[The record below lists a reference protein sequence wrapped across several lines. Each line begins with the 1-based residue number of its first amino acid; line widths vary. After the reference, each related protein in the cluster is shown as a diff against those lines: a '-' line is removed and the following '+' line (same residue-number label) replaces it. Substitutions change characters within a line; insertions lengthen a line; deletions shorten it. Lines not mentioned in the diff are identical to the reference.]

1 MSILKSQ
8 PSHNIASFFLSL
20 CLFVVGVAVFWPGV
34 SGGFLFD
41 DYHNIVTNAHV
52 QIKELTPEA
61 LWRAANA
68 YSGGTRQLAMVSFAL
83 NAYWAGLDPWAYKVT
98 GLLIHALNS
107 VLVFWLVLRIFSFG
121 LVIAPK
127 NQIWA
132 AAAVGF
138 LWGLHPIQVSSAL
151 YIVQR
156 MEMLCFT
163 FLFIALLLYLY
174 ARQQQITKGNSHLG
188 WWLGLILAWGLA
200 WLCKE
205 NAVLL
210 PLFFLGLEVTVLQS
224 AAAVR
229 PEQQRFWQ
237 KIYTVVSV
245 LGLLVFA
252 FWAWPNY
259 YTAQPYPGRD
269 FNTTE
274 RLLTQ
279 ARVLWLYVQQILL
292 PVPSNLYFYYDNFPL
307 SKSWLQPV
315 STLAACLAWLFTFML
330 AVLVR
335 RRLPLVSLGVFWFLS
350 AHFLTSNIIGLEMV
364 FEHRNYFAL
373 LGCVLILVE
382 FISRLPVRDGPG
394 IKYFAVSVLVVG
406 VGFLGGV
413 RAAMWGNTLLLAT
426 DMVAKNPQ
434 SARAAMDLGVI
445 YYEISGGEEES
456 PFYQFAARIFNQ
468 AASLPS
474 ASAQADVNLIL
485 MSAGNKLPEDVLN
498 VEFIWKRYL
507 EKLQSLH
514 LGVETRTSVWSLLQE
529 RVKGKDLNDKNLQK
543 ALNII
548 IDRENQPDYRM
559 AQVANYYL
567 TIIHDEEK
575 AKKYYEI
582 SIQKAY
588 KVKNQKLVD
597 TIIASVMQEGHP
609 TLAAHLV
616 LMNK

>member
-20 CLFVVGVAVFWPGV
+20 CLFVAGVAVFWPGV

-68 YSGGTRQLAMVSFAL
+68 YSESTRQLAMVSFAL

-98 GLLIHALNS
+98 GLLIHAVNS

-121 LVIAPK
+121 LVVAPK

-132 AAAVGF
+132 AVAVGF

-156 MEMLCFT
+156 METLCFT

-174 ARQQQITKGNSHLG
+174 ARQQQITKGHSHFG
-188 WWLGLILAWGLA
+188 WWLGLMLAWGLA

-210 PLFFLGLEVTVLQS
+210 PLFLLGLEVTVLQS

-229 PEQQRFWQ
+229 TEQQRFWQ
-237 KIYTVVSV
+237 KTYTVVSV

-252 FWAWPNY
+252 FWVWPNY
-259 YTAQPYPGRD
+259 YTAQPYSGRD

-279 ARVLWLYVQQILL
+279 ARVLWLYVQQIVL
-292 PVPSNLYFYYDNFPL
+292 PAPGNLYFYYDNFPL

-315 STLAACLAWLFTFML
+315 STLAACLAWLFTFVL

-373 LGCVLILVE
+373 LGILLIFVE
-382 FISRLPVRDGPG
+382 AISRLPVRDGPG

-406 VGFLGGV
+406 IGFLGGI

-426 DMVAKNPQ
+426 DMVVKNPQ

-445 YYEISGGEEES
+445 YYEMSGGEESS
-456 PFYQFAARIFNQ
+456 PFFQFAAQTFNQ
-468 AASLPS
+468 AASLPN
-474 ASAQADVNLIL
+474 ASTQADVNLIL

-498 VEFIWKRYL
+498 IEFIWKRYL

-529 RVKGKDLNDKNLQK
+529 RVKGKDLDDVNLQK

-548 IDRENQPDYRM
+548 IGREDQPDYRM

-567 TIIHDEEK
+567 AILHEEEN

-582 SIQKAY
+582 AIQKAH

-597 TIIASVMQEGHP
+597 AIIASVMQEGYP
-609 TLAAHLV
+609 SLAAHLV
-616 LMNK
+616 LINK

>member
-1 MSILKSQ
+1 MFILKSQ
-8 PSHNIASFFLSL
+8 PSHNISSIFLSV
-20 CLFVVGVAVFWPGV
+20 CLFVVGMAVFWPGV

-52 QIKELTPEA
+52 QIKELTPET

-68 YSGGTRQLAMVSFAL
+68 YSESTRQLAMVSFAL

-98 GLLIHALNS
+98 GLLIHAVNS

-121 LVIAPK
+121 SVIAPK

-156 MEMLCFT
+156 METLCFT

-174 ARQQQITKGNSHLG
+174 ARQQQITKGHSHLG
-188 WWLGLILAWGLA
+188 WWLGLMLAWGLA

-210 PLFFLGLEVTVLQS
+210 PLFFLGLEVAVLQS

-229 PEQQRFWQ
+229 PEQQQFWQ

-252 FWAWPNY
+252 LWVWPHY
-259 YTAQPYPGRD
+259 YTAQPYSGRD

-274 RLLTQ
+274 RLFTQ

-292 PVPSNLYFYYDNFPL
+292 PAPGNLYFYYDNFPL

-315 STLAACLAWLFTFML
+315 STLAACLAWLFTFVL

-335 RRLPLVSLGVFWFLS
+335 HRLPLVSLGVFWFLS

-373 LGCVLILVE
+373 LGVLLIFTE
-382 FISRLPVRDGPG
+382 AISRLPVRDGPG

-406 VGFLGGV
+406 IGFLGGV

-445 YYEISGGEEES
+445 YYEISSGEENS
-456 PFYQFAARIFNQ
+456 PFYQFAARTFNQ
-468 AASLPS
+468 AASLPN
-474 ASAQADVNLIL
+474 ASTQADVNLIL

-498 VEFIWKRYL
+498 IEFIWKRYL

-529 RVKGKDLNDKNLQK
+529 RVKGKDLDDVNLQK

-548 IDRENQPDYRM
+548 IDREDQPDYRM

-567 TIIHDEEK
+567 TILREEEN
-575 AKKYYEI
+575 AKKYYEMA
-582 SIQKAY
+582 IQKAH

-597 TIIASVMQEGHP
+597 AIIASVMQEGYP
-609 TLAAHLV
+609 SLAAHLV
-616 LMNK
+616 LINK